1 MQMMTPT
8 HYRTID
14 IALFVIAN
22 LVNLLMI
29 GIFLSRPAGLERVE
43 LVLGILFMVMA
54 LPVGA
59 AFILNA
65 LGGREWW
72 TKTLPIPLV
81 LFCVVELV
89 LDYVLKLDFRNTALL
104 WPYLISYYLA
114 VIAMMG
120 YAFGVGKSY
129 GLITLGT
136 YVINLLATWYS
147 YSRVG
152 HG

>member
-1 MQMMTPT
+1 MITCT
-8 HYRTID
+8 DYRTVD
-14 IALFVIAN
+14 AALFAIAN

-29 GIFLSRPAGLERVE
+29 GIFLSRPVGLERVE
-43 LVLGILFMVMA
+43 LVLGTVFVTMA

-59 AFILNA
+59 AVILNT

-72 TKTLPIPLV
+72 TMILPIPLI

-89 LDYVLKLDFRNTALL
+89 LEYVLKLDFRKTALL
-104 WPYLISYYLA
+104 WPYLILYYLA
-114 VIAMMG
+114 LITMIG

-129 GLITLGT
+129 GFVTLGT
-136 YVINLLATWYS
+136 YFLNLLATWYS
-147 YSRVG
+147 YSKVG

>member
-1 MQMMTPT
+1 MMTPT

-29 GIFLSRPAGLERVE
+29 GIFLSRPARLESVE
-43 LVLGILFMVMA
+43 LVLGILFIMMA

-59 AFILNA
+59 AVILNA

-72 TKTLPIPLV
+72 TWILPIPLI

-89 LDYVLKLDFRNTALL
+89 LDYILKLDFRNTALL